1 MYVPPIPPE
10 FLLLN
15 YVLKTEAITG
25 MAIGMKKL
33 ALGLNANAN
42 TSINVLKYVVISRV
56 IHHF

>member
-1 MYVPPIPPE
+1 
-10 FLLLN
+10 
-15 YVLKTEAITG
+15 
-25 MAIGMKKL
+25 MAIEVKKL